1 MTINVLVLCQRSYGT
16 QAFKKEYITTI
27 EKDINY
33 LIHLNSD
40 YDDDIIVTDFLTTG
54 LNHPDD
60 KMTFKINFDYKN
72 RETLEFVRDHQN
84 YYSYIVIG
92 GCPFY
97 IFNKQNVYLLSNILK
112 ENGNIIIS
120 PSDNPKFKQWFEQN
134 ETIFQSFFNIVEDK
148 PKIIMKK
155 KRTKRKA
162 DTIIIDDDEEKTLYN
177 FKSPKY
183 SIKTK
188 TRKSRKSMTPKRK
201 SRKRKSNRKS
211 MTNKRKSRK
220 SNRKNK
226 KSTKITN
233 RKSRKSNRI

>member
-40 YDDDIIVTDFLTTG
+40 DDDDIIVTDFLTTG

-120 PSDNPKFKQWFEQN
+120 PSNNPKFKQWFEQN
-134 ETIFQSFFNIVEDK
+134 ETIFQSFFNIIEDK

-162 DTIIIDDDEEKTLYN
+162 DTIIIDDEDNDEDQKTSYN
-177 FKSPKY
+177 FKTFKRK
-183 SIKTK
+183 SIRK
-188 TRKSRKSMTPKRK
+188 TRKSVRKTRKSVRKTRK
-201 SRKRKSNRKS
+201 SIRKTRKSVRKTRKS
-211 MTNKRKSRK
+211 VRKTRKSVR
-220 SNRKNK
+220 NR
-226 KSTKITN
+226 
-233 RKSRKSNRI
+233 RY